1 MTIPTDYR
9 PAPGLLRERV
19 ILVTGAGRGIGR
31 AAALAFAG
39 LGATVIV
46 HGRDETRTAE
56 TYDAIVAVGAPEP
69 ARVHLDFATATETDY
84 GAFAASIAESF
95 GRLDGILHSAIHL
108 EKLMAADAL
117 SEGAWQRLLKV
128 NFLAPLLLTR
138 AAAGLLKA
146 APDDSVIYTADS
158 HCAVPGAYW
167 SGLVAPKAALI
178 AAMRSQAEEW
188 TQWPGLRANAIV
200 PGPVGS
206 PARAFTHPGQSP
218 AALPA
223 PAAILPGYCF
233 LIGPDSRGISGTV
246 LDCQP

>member
-1 MTIPTDYR
+1 MILPTDYR
-9 PAPGLLRERV
+9 PAPDLLRDRV

-46 HGRDETRTAE
+46 HGRDENRTAD
-56 TYDAIVAVGAPEP
+56 TYDAIVAAGAPEP
-69 ARVHLDFATATETDY
+69 ARVHMDFATAAEPDY
-84 GAFAASIAESF
+84 GALAASIDGSF
-95 GRLDGILHSAIHL
+95 GRLDGILHSAVHL
-108 EKLMAADAL
+108 EKLMAVDAL
-117 SEGAWQRLLKV
+117 SETAWQRLLKV

-138 AAAGLLKA
+138 ACTALLKA
-146 APDDSVIYTADS
+146 APDASVIHTADS
-158 HCAVPGAYW
+158 HCAAPGAYW
-167 SGLVAPKAALI
+167 AGLVAPKAALI

-188 TQWPGLRANAIV
+188 AQWPALRVNAIV

-223 PAAILPGYCF
+223 PAALLPAYCF
-233 LIGPDSRGISGTV
+233 LMGSDSRGISGTV